1 MATNALGGRFSIPI
15 EDLTT
20 PTSTQKYNLGLVL
33 EVSTADPDDAFTEY
47 AAEYIYGQAGETL
60 TAYEPAQMKERFE
73 FIKPADS
80 VAYMTVCSPQVDF
93 TDNYYGFFLFKGKG
107 KCKITASGAMAVG
120 DYFLP
125 TVDTPS
131 EFQDD
136 GASITDYS
144 IGSVLEAIASG
155 TEVVETVLLGKQ
167 LKIHES

>member
-1 MATNALGGRFSIPI
+1 MATNSLGGRFSIPI

-47 AAEYIYGQAGETL
+47 ATEYIYGQAGEAL
-60 TAYEPAQMKERFE
+60 TAYEPAQMKERFS

-80 VAYMTVCSPQVDF
+80 VDYMTVCSPQVWF
-93 TDNYYGFFLFKGKG
+93 PSAYYGFFLFKGKG

-120 DYFLP
+120 DYFFP
-125 TVDTPS
+125 SVDDPS
-131 EFQDD
+131 EFQD
-136 GASITDYS
+136 GGTSIDKTS

-167 LKIHES
+167 LKVYEA